1 MPSPE
6 SPMGELFELNASI
19 GGHSQHAV
27 VNQVGAS
34 LRRLV
39 VDGTELVQD
48 YPQQMPAPSCA
59 GVVLVPWPNR
69 VAGGNWTHQGQ
80 PQQLV
85 LTEPDRGNA
94 IHGLLR
100 HSSYT
105 QVQRSEGS
113 VVLAATVDPAPGYP
127 FELGT
132 SVHYELVAD
141 GLRVI
146 HRIRNRGG
154 NAAPVAIGAHPYLRL
169 GQTPVGELSL
179 VINARRHLVLDAAMI
194 PTGTG
199 CDVSGSAYDYRD
211 GKLLNDEVLDDAWTE
226 IDRDPEGGS
235 RHWLQ
240 GPDGSRVVLHMDEN
254 YGFIQAYTTQKFN
267 GPTGPVHA
275 VALEPMTAAANA
287 FNNGWGLRWL
297 APGETW
303 ETSWGITHEPGPAAD
318 R

>member
-69 VAGGNWTHQGQ
+69 VDGGNWTHQGQ

-113 VVLAATVDPAPGYP
+113 VVLAATVDPAPG
-127 FELGT
+127 
-132 SVHYELVAD
+132 S
-141 GLRVI
+141 
-146 HRIRNRGG
+146 
-154 NAAPVAIGAHPYLRL
+154 
-169 GQTPVGELSL
+169 
-179 VINARRHLVLDAAMI
+179 
-194 PTGTG
+194 
-199 CDVSGSAYDYRD
+199 
-211 GKLLNDEVLDDAWTE
+211 
-226 IDRDPEGGS
+226 
-235 RHWLQ
+235 
-240 GPDGSRVVLHMDEN
+240 
-254 YGFIQAYTTQKFN
+254 
-267 GPTGPVHA
+267 
-275 VALEPMTAAANA
+275 
-287 FNNGWGLRWL
+287 
-297 APGETW
+297 
-303 ETSWGITHEPGPAAD
+303 
-318 R
+318 